1 MVLRIGRGMSLTLAP
16 IEDASVSIQGLAL
29 GDGSNDFGNRTR
41 LGLGQMAAVA
51 AMPGLPCRVGMVT
64 PRMCVVERPR
74 WTVQW
79 HCELVPGQGLW

>member
-1 MVLRIGRGMSLTLAP
+1 MILAT
-16 IEDASVSIQGLAL
+16 VG
-29 GDGSNDFGNRTR
+29 TR

-51 AMPGLPCRVGMVT
+51 AMQGLPCRVGMVT

-79 HCELVPGQGLW
+79 HCELVPGQGLFKGLWWWSIQ